1 MRQSCSTPERDAFL
15 RANWA
20 NTRLSLADLAASLN
34 AMQGHPLAGG
44 TTVSAMAKR
53 LGLPSVRR
61 PAAAAPTASQ
71 VRAESAQ
78 EAGPNL
84 HGMSGVK
91 GTSLTTSDGGAYLPA
106 DNGDREAAEQ
116 LFAAGM
122 FARAVSA
129 ELKVDIGQVS
139 CWYFAW
145 KKRQPAGQVAA

>member
-15 RANWA
+15 RANWG
-20 NTRLSLADLAASLN
+20 NTRLSRADLAASLN
-34 AMQGHPLAGG
+34 ALQGPRLAASS
-44 TTVSAMAKR
+44 TVSAMAKR
-53 LGLPSVRR
+53 LGLPSIRR
-61 PAAAAPTASQ
+61 PAPAAPAASQ
-71 VRAESAQ
+71 VRAEAAQ
-78 EAGPNL
+78 EAGPTL

-91 GTSLTTSDGGAYLPA
+91 GTSLTTSDGGANLPA

-122 FARAVSA
+122 FARAVAA

-145 KKRQPAGQVAA
+145 KKRQPSAQVAA